1 VVEGDPGRVPH
12 GPPGPSGPPS
22 PHGAGSGRS
31 RSREGVRG
39 PNRPPHVAE
48 MVADRLRQRILD
60 GELAD
65 GDLLPKQE
73 ELLTEFGVS
82 RPSVR
87 EALRILEAEGL
98 VSVRRGKFGGSVVHR
113 PHAANAAY
121 TLGLVLRAGKV
132 PVGDV
137 SAALHMIEPVCAS
150 LCATRP
156 DRHETVLP
164 RLREVHEAARDCIDD
179 ARAFTIVSR
188 RFHEELV
195 ACCGNQT
202 LILVIGALESVW
214 SAHATAW
221 AEQHVVHNEF
231 PDRAYRQR
239 GLDDHELLLRLIE
252 RGEAE
257 AVAREAQRHL
267 LWAPVYSVDEEN
279 RIFPGL
285 LVDQLDLRAAL
296 DPALAERAITER
308 TETDRTQGE
317 MG

>member
-1 VVEGDPGRVPH
+1 VVERERGDGGV
-12 GPPGPSGPPS
+12 
-22 PHGAGSGRS
+22 
-31 RSREGVRG
+31 REGRG
-39 PNRPPHVAE
+39 PAVPAGPRPGGPRATDGAKIGTRPPHVAE
-48 MVADRLRQRILD
+48 LVADHLRQRILD
-60 GELAD
+60 GELVD

-73 ELLTEFGVS
+73 ELLAEYGVS

-121 TLGLVLRAGKV
+121 SLGLVLRAGKV
-132 PVGDV
+132 PVEDV

-150 LCATRP
+150 LCAARP
-156 DRHETVLP
+156 DRQETVVP
-164 RLREVHEAARDCIDD
+164 RLRAVHEAARDCIDD
-179 ARAFTIVSR
+179 AREFTVVSR

-221 AEQHVVHNEF
+221 AEQHLVHNEF
-231 PDRAYRQR
+231 PDRDYRQH

-252 RGEAE
+252 RGQEE
-257 AVAREAQRHL
+257 AVARESRRHL
-267 LWAPVYSVDEEN
+267 EWAPVYSVDEEN
-279 RIFPGL
+279 RIVPGL
-285 LVDQLDLRAAL
+285 LVDQLDHPPA
-296 DPALAERAITER
+296 DP
-308 TETDRTQGE
+308 
-317 MG
+317 